1 MRPLGVVLVGFY
13 QILRGVL
20 GLAFGL
26 SLMLFT
32 DLAGKLSSLAIE
44 GRAAGRF
51 FAGFGTLA
59 ALVMIAF
66 ALLHLAAGYGLLKMQ
81 NWGRLLAIFFSA
93 IGLFLLLP
101 LVVAVRGLPLVF
113 GIINAAVIF
122 YLAAPSVRRAFR
134 EERNPLRA
142 AA

>member
-1 MRPLGVVLVGFY
+1 MRPVGVVLVGFY

-20 GLAFGL
+20 GLVFGV
-26 SLMLFT
+26 SLLLFT
-32 DLAGKLSSLAIE
+32 DLAARLSYFAIE

-51 FAGFGTLA
+51 FAGFGTIA
-59 ALVMIAF
+59 AVVVIVF
-66 ALLHLAAGYGLLKMQ
+66 AILHLAAGYGLLKMQ

-93 IGLFLLLP
+93 VGLFLLLP
-101 LVVAVRGLPLVF
+101 VLVVARGLPLVF
-113 GIINAAVIF
+113 GVINAAVIF
-122 YLAAPSVRRAFR
+122 YLAAPAVRRAFH

>member
-20 GLAFGL
+20 GIVFGL
-26 SLMLFT
+26 SLLLFA
-32 DLAGKLSSLAIE
+32 DLAGKLASLAVE

-51 FAGFGTLA
+51 FGGFGPLA
-59 ALVMIAF
+59 AVVVIVF
-66 ALLHLAAGYGLLKMQ
+66 AALHLVAGYGLLRMQ

-101 LVVAVRGLPLVF
+101 LLVVARGLPLVF
-113 GIINAAVIF
+113 GVINAAVIF
-122 YLAAPSVRRAFR
+122 YLAAPSVKRAFR
-134 EERNPLRA
+134 EERNPLRTA
-142 AA
+142 A

>member
-13 QILRGVL
+13 EILRGVL
-20 GLAFGL
+20 GLVFGL
-26 SLMLFT
+26 SLLLFT
-32 DLAGKLSSLAIE
+32 DLAGKLSYFAIE

-51 FAGFGTLA
+51 FAGFGTVA
-59 ALVMIAF
+59 ALVVILF
-66 ALLHLAAGYGLLKMQ
+66 AILHLAAGYGLLRMQ

-101 LVVAVRGLPLVF
+101 VLVVLRGLPLVF
-113 GIINAAVIF
+113 GLINAAIIF
-122 YLAAPSVRRAFR
+122 YLAAPAVRRAFH

-142 AA
+142 MA

>member
-20 GLAFGL
+20 GLVFGL
-26 SLMLFT
+26 SLLMFT
-32 DLAGKLSSLAIE
+32 DLAGKLSALAIE

-59 ALVMIAF
+59 ALVMIVF

-101 LVVAVRGLPLVF
+101 LLMRGLPLAF

-122 YLAAPSVRRAFR
+122 YLAAPTVRRAFH

>member
-20 GLAFGL
+20 GIVFGL
-26 SLMLFT
+26 SLLFFA
-32 DLAGKLSSLAIE
+32 DLAGKLSYFAIE
-44 GRAAGRF
+44 AKAAGRF

-59 ALVMIAF
+59 AVVVILF
-66 ALLHLAAGYGLLKMQ
+66 AALHLIAGYGLLRMQ

-101 LVVAVRGLPLVF
+101 VLVIFHGLPLVF
-113 GIINAAVIF
+113 GVINGAVIF
-122 YLAAPSVRRAFR
+122 YLAVPAVRRAFHG
-134 EERNPLRA
+134 ERNPLRA

>member
-20 GLAFGL
+20 GLVFGL
-26 SLMLFT
+26 SLLLFT
-32 DLAGKLSSLAIE
+32 DLAGKLSYFAIE

-51 FAGFGTLA
+51 FGGFGTLA
-59 ALVMIAF
+59 ALVVIVF
-66 ALLHLAAGYGLLKMQ
+66 ALLHLAAGYGLLRMQ

-101 LVVAVRGLPLVF
+101 VLIVLRGLPLALGV
-113 GIINAAVIF
+113 INAAVIF
-122 YLAAPSVRRAFR
+122 YLAAPAVRRAFH

>member
-20 GLAFGL
+20 GLAFGI
-26 SLMLFT
+26 SLLMFT
-32 DLAGKLSSLAIE
+32 DLAGKLSYFAIE

-59 ALVMIAF
+59 SLVVIIF
-66 ALLHLAAGYGLLKMQ
+66 ALLHLAAGYGLLRMQ

-101 LVVAVRGLPLVF
+101 VLVVLRGLPLVF
-113 GIINAAVIF
+113 GVINAAVIF
-122 YLAAPSVRRAFR
+122 YLAAPTVRRAFHG
-134 EERNPLRA
+134 ERNPLRMA
-142 AA
+142 A

>member
-20 GLAFGL
+20 GLVFGL
-26 SLMLFT
+26 SLLLFT
-32 DLAGKLSSLAIE
+32 DLAGKLSYFAIE

-51 FAGFGTLA
+51 FGGFGTLA
-59 ALVMIAF
+59 ALVVVVF
-66 ALLHLAAGYGLLKMQ
+66 ALLHLAAGYGLLRMQ

-101 LVVAVRGLPLVF
+101 VLVVLRGLPLVF
-113 GIINAAVIF
+113 GVINAAVIF
-122 YLAAPSVRRAFR
+122 YLAAPAVRRAFH
-134 EERNPLRA
+134 EERNPVRVA
-142 AA
+142 A